1 MTPFIYKLKKHLWLI
16 TFPVVL
22 STILALSSL
31 KTIETGFERFR
42 FGRDITL
49 YLRSSTD
56 YLTYLGAAY
65 TATRDKKFLEQ
76 FNGHLKE
83 REMYFNN
90 EVFISKILT
99 QEELKQFRIGLD
111 ISNELAKDVEN
122 PAFEKMDSKAFFSE
136 KYLMYKTNI
145 YASNTKF
152 RSLIND
158 SSENTIKE
166 ESRKLSVFLYSLAF
180 LVVIIAFL
188 IKFGDSENKPVKKPL
203 KKKKR

>member
-31 KTIETGFERFR
+31 KTIETSFERFR

-65 TATRDKKFLEQ
+65 TATRDKTFLEQ
-76 FNGHLKE
+76 FNDHLKE

-99 QEELKQFRIGLD
+99 QEELKQFRVGLD

-158 SSENTIKE
+158 SSEDTIKE